1 MDLGEYSSVIEAA
14 DIALENN
21 PDDYDLKMLKA
32 QALAFAGEYMEA
44 LWLVEE
50 LANENHEDME
60 LWKLIEYIKM
70 HIRVY
75 LINITIFHCNLG
87 LNKFIK

>member
-1 MDLGEYSSVIEAA
+1 MDLGEYGSAIEAA

-21 PDDYDLKMLKA
+21 PDDYDLKMFKA

-50 LANENHEDME
+50 LADENHGDM
-60 LWKLIEYIKM
+60 
-70 HIRVY
+70 
-75 LINITIFHCNLG
+75 
-87 LNKFIK
+87 